1 MDRAA
6 ALRQFLEDNPNDSFA
21 RYGLAMEHV
30 RAGNAETALEEFKK
44 LVEINPEYTAAY
56 QMAAQTLMKVGRN
69 GEARSWL
76 ERGIACAART
86 GNAHAKSEMQAML
99 DEIGSD

>member
-6 ALRQFLEDNPNDSFA
+6 TLRQFLEDNPKDSFA

-30 RAGNAETALEEFKK
+30 RAGDAQGALEEFRK

-56 QMAAQTLMKVGRN
+56 QMAAQTLMKLGKN
-69 GEARSWL
+69 GDASNWL
-76 ERGIACAART
+76 ERGLACATRT
-86 GNAHAKSEMQAML
+86 GNAHAKAEMQAML
-99 DEIGSD
+99 DEIGPA